1 MRAAYPALINSSAAD
16 CHCERGALAAA
27 RIFHRHWTAPLDLG
41 KTMQDG
47 TRLLGSHKT
56 WRGLIAAVVACALA
70 AQLFGLGFA
79 LGAAFGGLAILGDA
93 SSSFLKRRL
102 RRPPGA
108 ELPGI
113 DQIPEIAV
121 AAARHAAPTG
131 TRAPR
136 NRNHCCRIRGA
147 GHRHYKNTPSVTT
160 CGPIFVPCTRI
171 ATRQPDRSS
180 IRMLSLS
187 LVLQH
192 LAGHSIDADL
202 VRPAAHDARS
212 IQGRKP
218 AQLPKVP
225 QAQRSEVA
233 KTRLFGDF
241 RVADPSKLQWP
252 EGALWFEERPV
263 DMIYNRL
270 TDFKEYQSLAGGERE

>member
-1 MRAAYPALINSSAAD
+1 MPCEPLIRHLLTPLLLIVTANAAPW
-16 CHCERGALAAA
+16 AAA

-113 DQIPEIAV
+113 DQIPESLLPLLAMQRPLGLGLLEILMI
-121 AAARHAAPTG
+121 AAAFAALD
-131 TRAPR
+131 
-136 NRNHCCRIRGA
+136 
-147 GHRHYKNTPSVTT
+147 
-160 CGPIFVPCTRI
+160 I
-171 ATRQPDRSS
+171 ATTK
-180 IRMLSLS
+180 IR
-187 LVLQH
+187 H
-192 LAGHSIDADL
+192 
-202 VRPAAHDARS
+202 P
-212 IQGRKP
+212 
-218 AQLPKVP
+218 
-225 QAQRSEVA
+225 
-233 KTRLFGDF
+233 
-241 RVADPSKLQWP
+241 
-252 EGALWFEERPV
+252 
-263 DMIYNRL
+263 
-270 TDFKEYQSLAGGERE
+270 